1 MNGIY
6 GMDLQYESL
15 VPIERPKDTFLSVG
29 TVTFLM
35 EGKELPLD
43 FSITEGGT
51 EGNAGSIVRINACIR
66 NFDPKIFADEYEKL
80 GLEASELDFSFFA
93 ARYHDTYLLEVY
105 TEYFYQK
112 SMVYLPVTLKSAC
125 LLFQD
130 GQTLDYRD
138 RITVCAQ
145 SRLAEVS

>member
-6 GMDLQYESL
+6 GMELQYESL

-51 EGNAGSIVRINACIR
+51 EGNAGSIVR
-66 NFDPKIFADEYEKL
+66 KIGRA
-80 GLEASELDFSFFA
+80 
-93 ARYHDTYLLEVY
+93 HV
-105 TEYFYQK
+105 
-112 SMVYLPVTLKSAC
+112 
-125 LLFQD
+125 
-130 GQTLDYRD
+130 
-138 RITVCAQ
+138 
-145 SRLAEVS
+145 

>member
-6 GMDLQYESL
+6 GMELQYESL
-15 VPIERPKDTFLSVG
+15 VPIERPKDTFLSIG

-51 EGNAGSIVRINACIR
+51 DGNAGSIVRINARIR
-66 NFDPKIFADEYEKL
+66 NFDPEIFADEYKAL
-80 GLEASELDFSFFA
+80 GLEASKLDYGFFA

-105 TEYFYQK
+105 TEYFYTK
-112 SMVYLPVTLKSAC
+112 GTEYLPVTLKSAC

-130 GQTLDYRD
+130 GQILDYSD

-145 SRLAEVS
+145 NRLAEVS